1 MRDGGVGQQQELGWG
16 QAEKESQQGGN
27 VWVGIVVV
35 VMVMVGVEMIIVV
48 AMVVMIVMLVVV
60 GGGIRSGR
68 GKRVRLK
75 R

>member
-27 VWVGIVVV
+27 VWVGMVVV
-35 VMVMVGVEMIIVV
+35 VVVVGVEMIIVV